1 MTQLWSRQV
10 FIPTIIPA
18 HIKDAYFS
26 ITNMGIVFIFLA
38 VQDSSIGDLVTHSLT
53 HSLSERL
60 LISATSE
67 HYNDYND
74 TTVTLQ

>member
-1 MTQLWSRQV
+1 MGCSN
-10 FIPTIIPA
+10 IPYST
-18 HIKDAYFS
+18 F
-26 ITNMGIVFIFLA
+26 TFFLA

-53 HSLSERL
+53 HSVSESVRSL

-67 HYNDYND
+67 HYRAVVDTCDNDND